1 MWLQIKNIKTD
12 KEKYIFWEDKNINLT
27 FELVSD
33 NKDYNLN
40 SVFIKYWYQILK
52 GKSKLFTKIETIYLE
67 ESLFINWWN
76 SKTFSCVVPI
86 IISNS
91 NNYTD
96 LEEDINNIDYI
107 SDYNVLKIKNFI
119 EIIADIKLNPIDC
132 KKIIFPNIELV
143 KLYNTDKKNL
153 DNIDNI
159 FKFDEY
165 LVEKNA
171 PNYVKISNWVFWIGQ
186 DYVNIDFYNFLLQK
200 YPLFKIFKL
209 LNIKIISIIFAILF
223 FLFISIDYFKEYFLI
238 LLWVFVFIF
247 LPILYIKNILFMKIS
262 KDIINIKFKNI
273 NFITEN
279 LKNKTLKF
287 KDIYDDININYYW
300 KYKCSFNSNLDCVL
314 KVSIQ
319 EWKHTRIYEEN
330 IFSINLWSY
339 KWDNL
344 SLNNIILNDNISV
357 LEKIFIEPWPI
368 NKKTFFTLRTGKY
381 EIYYRVSYNFNS
393 PDLINRNWQLI
404 IK

>member
-12 KEKYIFWEDKNINLT
+12 KEKYIFWEDKNINLI

-52 GKSKLFTKIETIYLE
+52 GKSKLVTKTEIIYLE

-76 SKTFSCVVPI
+76 SKIFSCIVPI
-86 IISNS
+86 TIPNTG
-91 NNYTD
+91 NFTD
-96 LEEDINNIDYI
+96 LNSKDIYLN
-107 SDYNVLKIKNFI
+107 LCKIKNFI
-119 EIIADIKLNPIDC
+119 EIIVDVKLNPIDC
-132 KKIIFPNIELV
+132 KQILFPDIEL
-143 KLYNTDKKNL
+143 LSLDDINNYNL
-153 DNIDNI
+153 DKIDVS
-159 FKFDEY
+159 KFDEN
-165 LVEKNA
+165 LVEKDN
-171 PNYVKISNWVFWIGQ
+171 PNYVKISNWIFWIGQ

-200 YPLFKIFKL
+200 YPLFKLFKL
-209 LNIKIISIIFAILF
+209 LNIKIILIIFAILF
-223 FLFISIDYFKEYFLI
+223 FLFINIDYFKEYFLI

-247 LPILYIKNILFMKIS
+247 LPILYINNIIFKKIS

-273 NFITEN
+273 NFINEN

-300 KYKCSFNSNLDCVL
+300 KYKCSFNSNLHCVL
-314 KVSIQ
+314 RVDVR
-319 EWKHTRIYEEN
+319 EYWKKHNHIYEQD
-330 IFSINLWSY
+330 IFSIGLWSY
-339 KWDNL
+339 HWNNL
-344 SLNNIILNDNISV
+344 SMNNIILNDKINI
-357 LEKIFIEPWPI
+357 LEKIFIEPWS
-368 NKKTFFTLRTGKY
+368 KKDKIFLTSSLSTY
-381 EIYYRVSYNFNS
+381 EIFYKVSYVMLS